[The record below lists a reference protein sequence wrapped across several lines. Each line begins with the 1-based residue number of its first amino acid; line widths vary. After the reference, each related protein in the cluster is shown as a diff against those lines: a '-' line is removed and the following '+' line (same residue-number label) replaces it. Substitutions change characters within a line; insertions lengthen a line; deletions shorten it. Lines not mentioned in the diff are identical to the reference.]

1 MRVIPRR
8 TKVKMEFIRG
18 ITLGDIILGAIGVA
32 GAIGIFLSEGIG
44 FGMNLNIWLGI
55 AWVTI
60 IISLY
65 FKVAD
70 NLRLYETLGYIFRF
84 IAQRKKFA
92 KISKDKD
99 AKKDKGQ
106 ISIEEIIPF
115 VGIQKDRFIDFE
127 NYYAQ
132 VFEIMPIEFGLL
144 NEYKQN
150 MLIETFANALRRL
163 SNEQTA
169 SIIKLNKAMILDN
182 YIYNEDRKYD
192 NLLELQYEGEISPA
206 EVDMRAG
213 IFEERVSAMEGYNR
227 QDKIYKDHFYMV
239 VYDKDRESL
248 ENTINGMMNTL
259 VNAVTPMYTQRILG
273 RELTVFI
280 KALFGKEFD
289 ERELEGIS
297 MGKYME
303 WAVPNHIRFKA
314 SRVLIDERPYRQ
326 FVVSDYPLQVPNAWG
341 APFFL
346 LDRVRIVTKIKPIP
360 KMEAERN
367 LDKAIME
374 METKVFYSG
383 KSSKR
388 IENETHLETLRDL
401 LINLKNNNQ
410 QLFDVNTFITCEEP
424 ARKEVRAILKQ
435 EGFKYSEMFGRQVD
449 AFISANISMR
459 DNVKETKRGIPTST
473 LAAIFPFISGALQ
486 DYNGI
491 YIGYNEFPVFVDFFK
506 RDRERVNS
514 NMMIIG
520 KSGSGKSYATKTL
533 LCNFAADNTKIFILD
548 PEDEYTPLSL
558 NLHGKVIDV
567 GSSAMGII
575 NPFHIM
581 TTLKDD
587 IREEGEEESL
597 LKTEEGDTL
606 SVHLQFLEQFF
617 KVILEG
623 ISSDAFEVLNSAI
636 VQVYKKKGISSKTDF
651 SKLKPKDYPIF
662 DDLFA
667 FVGERVE
674 NEKDEYHRR
683 NYITVQ
689 TYIQK
694 FSTGG
699 RNSNLWNGP
708 TSIETKENFV
718 TFNFR
723 SLLANRNQVIASAQ
737 MLLVFKYLDNE
748 IIKNKDFNEKFGMN
762 RKIIVA
768 VDEAHVFI
776 NPNFP
781 IALDFM
787 AQMAK
792 RIRKYS
798 GMQIVITQNIK
809 DFVGTESIQRQST
822 AVINASQ
829 YSMIFALSPNDMNDL
844 IELYRKSGEINEEE
858 QNSIVTAGVG
868 QAFFISGPMSRTMV
882 QIVAND
888 YIKALFSSRRG

>member
-8 TKVKMEFIRG
+8 TKVKMEFVRG
-18 ITLGDIILGAIGVA
+18 VTIGDILLGVIGVA
-32 GAIGIFLSEGIG
+32 GAIALFLSQG
-44 FGMNLNIWLGI
+44 LAYNIWFGI
-55 AWVTI
+55 AWCTI
-60 IISLY
+60 IVSLY

-70 NLRLYETLGYIFRF
+70 DIRLYETLAYIFRF
-84 IAQRKKFA
+84 FAQRKLFTKEKQKKA
-92 KISKDKD
+92 SPISD
-99 AKKDKGQ
+99 
-106 ISIEEIIPF
+106 IIPF
-115 VGIQKDRFIDFE
+115 VGVEQDRFINFE
-127 NYYAQ
+127 NYYGQ
-132 VFEIMPIEFGLL
+132 VFEIFPLEFGLL

-163 SNEQTA
+163 SNDQMAT
-169 SIIKLNKAMILDN
+169 IIKLNKAMILDN

-192 NLLELQYEGEISPA
+192 NLLELVSQGEVTQA
-206 EVDMRAG
+206 EVEVRAG
-213 IFEERVSAMEGYNR
+213 VFEERVSAMEGYNR
-227 QDKIYKDHFYMV
+227 QDKIYKDHFYLV
-239 VYDKDRESL
+239 VYDKDRETL
-248 ENTINGMMNTL
+248 ENTVNGMMTTL
-259 VNAVTPMYTQRILG
+259 ANAVTPLYTQRLVG
-273 RELTVFI
+273 RELIIFL
-280 KALFGKEFD
+280 KAMYGKEFD
-289 ERELEGIS
+289 ERELDGIAMS
-297 MGKYME
+297 KHMD
-303 WAVPNHIRFKA
+303 WALPNEIKFKA
-314 SRVLIDERPYRQ
+314 GRILIDGRPYRQ
-326 FVVSDYPLQVPNAWG
+326 FVINDYPLQVGNAWG
-341 APFFL
+341 APFYL
-346 LDRVRIVTKIKPIP
+346 LDRTKIVTKIKPIQ
-360 KMEAERN
+360 KFEAEKN

-374 METKVFYSG
+374 METKVFNSG

-388 IENETHLETLRDL
+388 IENETHLETLRQL
-401 LINLKNNNQ
+401 LMSLKNNNQ
-410 QLFDVNTFITCEEP
+410 QLYDVNTFITCEEP

-449 AFISANISMR
+449 AFISSNISMR
-459 DNVKETKRGIPTST
+459 DNVKESKRGIPTST

-486 DYNGI
+486 DPNGF

-533 LCNFAADNTKIFILD
+533 LTNFAADNTKIFILD
-548 PEDEYTPLSL
+548 PEDEYTPLSFNL
-558 NLHGKVIDV
+558 NGKVIDV

-581 TTLKDD
+581 TNLKDD
-587 IREEGEEESL
+587 IKDDDEEESL
-597 LKTEEGDTL
+597 LKTEESDTF

-623 ISSDAFEVLNSAI
+623 ISPDAFEVLNSAI
-636 VQVYKKKGISSKTDF
+636 VQVYKRKNINSKTDL
-651 SKLKPKDYPIF
+651 SKLSPEDYPIF
-662 DDLFA
+662 DDLYA
-667 FVGERVE
+667 YVSEMVE
-674 NEKDEYHRR
+674 TEKDEYHRK
-683 NYITVQ
+683 NFIIVQ

-694 FSTGG
+694 FATGG

-723 SLLANRNQVIASAQ
+723 SLLANRNQTIASAQ

-748 IIKNKDFNEKFGMN
+748 IIKNKDFNDKFGLN

-776 NPNFP
+776 NPDYP

-809 DFVGTESIQRQST
+809 DFTGSEAIQRQST

-829 YSMIFALSPNDMNDL
+829 YSLIFSLAPNDMTDL
-844 IELYRKSGEINEEE
+844 IELYRKSGEINQEE

-882 QIVAND
+882 QIVAHD
-888 YIKALFSSRRG
+888 YVKSVFSGKKN

>member
-8 TKVKMEFIRG
+8 TKVKMEFVKG
-18 ITLGDIILGAIGVA
+18 VTLSDIILGVIGVA
-32 GAIGIFLSEGIG
+32 GALGLFLSKGLAYNFW
-44 FGMNLNIWLGI
+44 FGL

-60 IISLY
+60 IVSLF

-70 NLRLYETLGYIFRF
+70 NLKLYETLGFIFRF
-84 IAQRKKFA
+84 FAQKKRFSIE
-92 KISKDKD
+92 KQ
-99 AKKDKGQ
+99 KKY
-106 ISIEEIIPF
+106 SPMEEIIPF
-115 VGIQKDRFIDFE
+115 VGIYQDRFIDFQS
-127 NYYAQ
+127 YYAQ
-132 VFEIMPIEFGLL
+132 VLEVVPVEFGLL
-144 NEYKQN
+144 NDYKQN
-150 MLIETFANALRRL
+150 MVVETFANALRRVGA
-163 SNEQTA
+163 EQSA
-169 SIIKLNKAMILDN
+169 SIIKVNKAMILDS
-182 YIYNEDRKYD
+182 YIYNEDKKYD
-192 NLLELQYEGEISPA
+192 NLLELQYEGEISQR
-206 EVDMRAG
+206 EVDLRGG
-213 IFEERVSAMEGYNR
+213 IFEERVSGMEEFNR
-227 QDKIYKDHFYMV
+227 QEKIYKDHFYIV
-239 VYDKDRESL
+239 VYDKDKEAL
-248 ENTINGMMNTL
+248 ETTMNGIATTL
-259 VNAVTPMYTQRILG
+259 VNAVTPLYTQRIYG
-273 RELTVFI
+273 RELATFI
-280 KALFGKEFD
+280 RANFGKEFD
-289 ERELEGIS
+289 ERELEGIT
-297 MGKYME
+297 MDKYLE
-303 WAVPNHIRFKA
+303 WATPKEIRFKA
-314 SRVLIDERPYRQ
+314 SRMIIDGKPYRN
-326 FVVSDYPLQVPNAWG
+326 FVVTDYPLQVPNAWG

-346 LDRVRIVTKIKPIP
+346 LDRTKVVVKLKPIDRYQ
-360 KMEAERN
+360 AERQ

-388 IENETHLETLRDL
+388 IENQTHLDTLRGL
-401 LINLKNNNQ
+401 LVSLKNNNQ
-410 QLFDVNTFITCEEP
+410 QLYDVNTFITCEEP
-424 ARKEVRAILKQ
+424 ARKEVRAILRQ
-435 EGFKYSEMFGRQVD
+435 EGFKYTEMFGRQVD
-449 AFISANISMR
+449 AFISSNISMR
-459 DNVKETKRGIPTST
+459 DNINETKRGIPTST

-486 DYNGI
+486 DPNGF
-491 YIGYNEFPVFVDFFK
+491 YLGYNEFPVFVDFFK

-533 LCNFAADNTKIFILD
+533 LSNFAADNTKIFILD

-558 NLHGKVIDV
+558 NLGGKVIDV

-581 TTLKDD
+581 TNLKDD
-587 IREEGEEESL
+587 IKEDDDENPSL
-597 LKTEEGDTL
+597 LGDGDSDTF

-623 ISSDAFEVLNSAI
+623 ISSDAFEALNSA
-636 VQVYKKKGISSKTDF
+636 VVEVYRKKGITSRTDL
-651 SKLKPKDYPIF
+651 SKLKPEDYPIF
-662 DDLFA
+662 DDLYEYITHK
-667 FVGERVE
+667 VETER
-674 NEKDEYHRR
+674 DDYHRK
-683 NYITVQ
+683 NYITCQ

-694 FSTGG
+694 FATGG

-723 SLLANRNQVIASAQ
+723 SLLANRNQTIASAQ

-748 IIKNKDFNEKFGMN
+748 IIKNKDFNDKFGMN

-776 NPNFP
+776 NPTFP

-829 YSMIFALSPNDMNDL
+829 YSLIFSLSPNDMNDL

-858 QNSIVTAGVG
+858 QNSILTAGVG
-868 QAFFISGPMSRTMV
+868 QAFLITSPMSRTMV
-882 QIVAND
+882 QVVAGEYVRD
-888 YIKALFSSRRG
+888 LFSKRKM

>member
-8 TKVKMEFIRG
+8 TKVKIEFIRG
-18 ITLGDIILGAIGVA
+18 ITIGDIILGI
-32 GAIGIFLSEGIG
+32 IGIAVAIALFISQGIAY
-44 FGMNLNIWLGI
+44 NIWFGI

-60 IISLY
+60 IVSLY

-70 NLRLYETLGYIFRF
+70 NLRLYETLGFIFRF
-84 IAQRKKFA
+84 FAQRKKF
-92 KISKDKD
+92 SKKVV
-99 AKKDKGQ
+99 KGFSP
-106 ISIEEIIPF
+106 INEIIPF
-115 VGIQKDRFIDFE
+115 VGVVQDRFIDFE

-132 VFEIMPIEFGLL
+132 VFEITPLEFGLL

-163 SNEQTA
+163 ANDQMA

-182 YIYNEDRKYD
+182 YIYNEDKKYD

-206 EVDMRAG
+206 EVEMRAG
-213 IFEERVSAMEGYNR
+213 VFEERVSVMEDYNR
-227 QDKIYKDHFYMV
+227 QDKIYKDHFYLMV
-239 VYDKDRESL
+239 FDKDKESL
-248 ENTINGMMNTL
+248 ENTVNGMMNTL
-259 VNAVTPMYTQRILG
+259 VNAVTPLYTQRLYG
-273 RELTVFI
+273 RDLVVFLR
-280 KALFGKEFD
+280 ANYGKEFD
-289 ERELEGIS
+289 ERELDGIPMS
-297 MGKYME
+297 KHVD
-303 WAVPNHIRFKA
+303 WATPNQIKFKA
-314 SRVLIDERPYRQ
+314 NRVLIDNKPFRQ
-326 FVVSDYPLQVPNAWG
+326 FVISDYPLQVANAWG
-341 APFFL
+341 APYYL
-346 LDRVRIVTKIKPIP
+346 LDRTRVITKIKPIP
-360 KMEAERN
+360 KMDAEKN

-383 KSSKR
+383 KSSRR

-401 LINLKNNNQ
+401 LVSLKNNNQ
-410 QLFDVNTFITCEEP
+410 QLYDVNTFITCEDQ

-449 AFISANISMR
+449 AFVSSNISMR
-459 DNVKETKRGIPTST
+459 DSIKDTKRGIPTST
-473 LAAIFPFISGALQ
+473 LAALFPFVSSALQ
-486 DYNGI
+486 DPNGF
-491 YIGYNEFPVFVDFFK
+491 YVGYNEFPVFVDFFK

-533 LCNFAADNTKIFILD
+533 LSNFAADNTKIFILD
-548 PEDEYTPLSL
+548 PEDEYTNLSFRL
-558 NLHGKVIDV
+558 KGKVIDV

-581 TTLKDD
+581 TNLKDD
-587 IREEGEEESL
+587 IKESEDEKESL
-597 LKTEEGDTL
+597 LKTEDSDTF
-606 SVHLQFLEQFF
+606 SIHLQFLEQFF

-623 ISSDAFEVLNSAI
+623 ISSDAFEVLNSA
-636 VQVYKKKGISSKTDF
+636 VVEVYKRKGITSKTDL
-651 SKLKPKDYPIF
+651 SKLKPNDYPIF

-667 FVGERVE
+667 YIC
-674 NEKDEYHRR
+674 EKVDQETNEYHRR

-723 SLLANRNQVIASAQ
+723 SLLANRNQTIASAQ

-748 IIKNKDFNEKFGMN
+748 IIKNKDFNDKFGMN
-762 RKIIVA
+762 RKIIIA

-776 NPNFP
+776 NPNYP

-809 DFVGTESIQRQST
+809 DFVGSEAIQRQST

-829 YSMIFALSPNDMNDL
+829 YSMIFSLSPNDMNDL
-844 IELYRKSGEINEEE
+844 VELYRKSGEINEEE

-868 QAFFISGPMSRTMV
+868 QAFLITGPMSRTMV
-882 QIVAND
+882 QIVAHD
-888 YIKALFSSRRG
+888 YVKSLFS

>member
-1 MRVIPRR
+1 MRIIPRR
-8 TKVKMEFIRG
+8 TKVKMEFVRG
-18 ITLGDIILGAIGVA
+18 VTVPDIILGAIGIAVTLA
-32 GAIGIFLSEGIG
+32 LILSKGLAYNWW
-44 FGMNLNIWLGI
+44 FALS
-55 AWVTI
+55 WVTI

-70 NLRLYETLGYIFRF
+70 NLKLYETLGFIFRF
-84 IAQRKKFA
+84 FAQKKRF
-92 KISKDKD
+92 SKEKQ
-99 AKKDKGQ
+99 KKSYPIG
-106 ISIEEIIPF
+106 EIIPF
-115 VGIQKDRFIDFE
+115 VKIVQDRFIDFE
-127 NYYAQ
+127 NYFAQ
-132 VFEIMPIEFGLL
+132 VIEIMPMEFGLL

-150 MLIETFANALRRL
+150 MLIETFANALRRIGI
-163 SNEQTA
+163 EQSV
-169 SIIKLNKAMILDN
+169 SIIKVNKAMILDN
-182 YIYNEDRKYD
+182 YVYNEDRKYD
-192 NLLELQYEGEISPA
+192 NLLELQYENEISSK

-213 IFEERVSAMEGYNR
+213 IFEERVSFMEGYNR
-227 QDKIYKDHFYMV
+227 QDKIYKDHFYFV
-239 VYDKDRESL
+239 VFDKDKEAL
-248 ENTINGMMNTL
+248 ENTVNGIMTTL
-259 VNAVTPMYTQRILG
+259 VNAATPLYTERVYG
-273 RELTVFI
+273 RDLASFI
-280 KALFGKEFD
+280 KANFGKEFD

-297 MGKYME
+297 MNNYLD
-303 WAVPNHIRFKA
+303 WATPKEIRFKA
-314 SRVLIDERPYRQ
+314 SRVIVDNKPYRQ
-326 FVVSDYPLQVPNAWG
+326 FVISDYPLQVANAWG

-346 LDRVRIVTKIKPIP
+346 LDRTKIVVKIKPIDRYH
-360 KMEAERN
+360 AERQ

-383 KSSKR
+383 KSSRK
-388 IENETHLETLRDL
+388 IENETHLETLREL

-410 QLFDVNTFITCEEP
+410 QLFDVNTFITCEEQT
-424 ARKEVRAILKQ
+424 RKEVRAILRQ

-449 AFISANISMR
+449 AFISSNISMR
-459 DNVKETKRGIPTST
+459 DNINETKRGIPTST
-473 LAAIFPFISGALQ
+473 LASIFPFISGALQ
-486 DYNGI
+486 DPNGF

-548 PEDEYTPLSL
+548 PEDEYTVLSL
-558 NLHGKVIDV
+558 NLGGKVIDV

-581 TTLKDD
+581 TNLKDD
-587 IREEGEEESL
+587 MKDEDEEESF
-597 LKTEEGDTL
+597 LKTEESDTF

-623 ISSDAFEVLNSAI
+623 ISPDAFETLNSAI
-636 VQVYKKKGISSKTDF
+636 VEIYKKKGITSKTDL

-662 DDLFA
+662 DDLYDY
-667 FVGERVE
+667 VTKRVE
-674 NEKDEYHRR
+674 TEKDEYHRK

-694 FSTGG
+694 FATGG
-699 RNSNLWNGP
+699 RNANLWNGP

-723 SLLANRNQVIASAQ
+723 SLLANRNQTIASAQ

-748 IIKNKDFNEKFGMN
+748 IIKNKDFNEKFNMN

-792 RIRKYS
+792 RIRKYN

-809 DFVGTESIQRQST
+809 DFVGSEVIQRQST

-829 YSMIFALSPNDMNDL
+829 YSLIFSLSPNDMNDL

-868 QAFFISGPMSRTMV
+868 QTFLISGPMSRTMV
-882 QIVAND
+882 QIVASE
-888 YIKALFSSRRG
+888 YVKALFSKRR

>member
-8 TKVKMEFIRG
+8 TKVKIEFIRG
-18 ITLGDIILGAIGVA
+18 ITIGDIILGI
-32 GAIGIFLSEGIG
+32 IGIAVAIALFISQGIAY
-44 FGMNLNIWLGI
+44 NIWFGI

-60 IISLY
+60 IVSLY

-70 NLRLYETLGYIFRF
+70 NLRLYETLGFIFRF
-84 IAQRKKFA
+84 FAQRKKF
-92 KISKDKD
+92 SKKVV
-99 AKKDKGQ
+99 KGFSP
-106 ISIEEIIPF
+106 INEIIPF
-115 VGIQKDRFIDFE
+115 VGVVQDRFIDFE

-132 VFEIMPIEFGLL
+132 VFEITPLEFGLL

-163 SNEQTA
+163 ANDQMA

-182 YIYNEDRKYD
+182 YIYNEDKKYD

-206 EVDMRAG
+206 EVEMRAG
-213 IFEERVSAMEGYNR
+213 VFEERVSVMEDYNR
-227 QDKIYKDHFYMV
+227 QDKIYKDHFYLMV
-239 VYDKDRESL
+239 FDKDKESL
-248 ENTINGMMNTL
+248 ENTVNGMMNTL
-259 VNAVTPMYTQRILG
+259 VNAVTPLYTQRLYG
-273 RELTVFI
+273 RDLVVFLR
-280 KALFGKEFD
+280 ANYGKEFD
-289 ERELEGIS
+289 ERELDGIPMS
-297 MGKYME
+297 KYVD
-303 WAVPNHIRFKA
+303 WATPNQIKFKA
-314 SRVLIDERPYRQ
+314 NRVLIDNKPFRQ
-326 FVVSDYPLQVPNAWG
+326 FVISDYPLQVANAWG
-341 APFFL
+341 APYYL
-346 LDRVRIVTKIKPIP
+346 LDRTRVITKIKPIP
-360 KMEAERN
+360 KMDAEKN

-383 KSSKR
+383 KSSRR

-401 LINLKNNNQ
+401 LVSLKNNNQ
-410 QLFDVNTFITCEEP
+410 QLYDVNTFITCEDQ

-449 AFISANISMR
+449 AFVSSNISMR
-459 DNVKETKRGIPTST
+459 DSIKDTKRGIPTST
-473 LAAIFPFISGALQ
+473 LAALFPFVSSALQ
-486 DYNGI
+486 DPNGF
-491 YIGYNEFPVFVDFFK
+491 YVGYNEFPVFVDFFK

-533 LCNFAADNTKIFILD
+533 LSNFAADNTKIFILD
-548 PEDEYTPLSL
+548 PEDEYTNLSFRL
-558 NLHGKVIDV
+558 KGKVIDV

-581 TTLKDD
+581 TNLKDD
-587 IREEGEEESL
+587 IKESEDEKESL
-597 LKTEEGDTL
+597 LKTEDSDTF
-606 SVHLQFLEQFF
+606 SIHLQFLEQFF

-623 ISSDAFEVLNSAI
+623 ISSDAFEVLNSA
-636 VQVYKKKGISSKTDF
+636 VVEVYKRKGITSKTDL
-651 SKLKPKDYPIF
+651 SKLKPNDYPIF

-667 FVGERVE
+667 YIC
-674 NEKDEYHRR
+674 EKVDQETNEYHRR

-723 SLLANRNQVIASAQ
+723 SLLANRNQTIASAQ

-748 IIKNKDFNEKFGMN
+748 IIKNKDFNDKFGMN
-762 RKIIVA
+762 RKIIIA

-776 NPNFP
+776 NPNYP

-809 DFVGTESIQRQST
+809 DFVGSEAIQRQST

-829 YSMIFALSPNDMNDL
+829 YSMIFSLSPNDMNDL
-844 IELYRKSGEINEEE
+844 VELYRKSGEINEEE

-868 QAFFISGPMSRTMV
+868 QAFLITGPMSRTMV
-882 QIVAND
+882 QIVAHD
-888 YIKALFSSRRG
+888 YVKSLFS

>member
-8 TKVKMEFIRG
+8 TKVRMEFVKG
-18 ITLGDIILGAIGVA
+18 VTVPDIILGVIGVA
-32 GAIGIFLSEGIG
+32 VGLGLFLSEGLAYNFW
-44 FGMNLNIWLGI
+44 FGL

-60 IISLY
+60 VVSLY

-70 NLRLYETLGYIFRF
+70 NLKLYETLGFVFRF
-84 IAQRKKFA
+84 FAQKKRFS
-92 KISKDKD
+92 IVEQ
-99 AKKDKGQ
+99 KKY
-106 ISIEEIIPF
+106 SPMSEIIPF
-115 VGIQKDRFIDFE
+115 VDIYQDRFINFE
-127 NYYAQ
+127 SYYAQ
-132 VFEIMPIEFGLL
+132 VLEVKPLEFGLL
-144 NEYKQN
+144 NQYKQN
-150 MLIETFANALRRL
+150 MVIETFANALRRV
-163 SNEQTA
+163 NGDQTA
-169 SIIKLNKAMILDN
+169 SIIKVNKAMILDN
-182 YIYNEDRKYD
+182 YVYNEDKKYD
-192 NLLELQYEGEISPA
+192 NLLELQFEGEIGPK
-206 EVDMRAG
+206 EVELRAG
-213 IFEERVSAMEGYNR
+213 IFEERVSAMEEYNR
-227 QDKIYKDHFYMV
+227 QDKIFKDHFYIV
-239 VYDKDRESL
+239 VFDKDKEAL
-248 ENTINGMMNTL
+248 EGTMNGIASTL
-259 VNAVTPMYTQRILG
+259 LNAATPIYSERVYG
-273 RELTVFI
+273 RELAAFI
-280 KALFGKEFD
+280 RANYGKEFD
-289 ERELEGIS
+289 ERELEAIPMS
-297 MGKYME
+297 E
-303 WAVPNHIRFKA
+303 FTSWAMPKEIRFKA
-314 SRVLIDERPYRQ
+314 SRAIIDGKPYRH
-326 FVVSDYPLQVPNAWG
+326 FVVSDYPLHVGNAWG

-346 LDRVRIVTKIKPIP
+346 LDRTKVVVKIKPI
-360 KMEAERN
+360 ERFQAERQ

-383 KSSKR
+383 KSSRR
-388 IENETHLETLRDL
+388 IENQTHLDTLRGL
-401 LINLKNNNQ
+401 LMSLKNNNQ
-410 QLFDVNTFITCEEP
+410 QLYDVNTFITCEEQ
-424 ARKEVRAILKQ
+424 ARKEVRAILRQ

-449 AFISANISMR
+449 AFISTNLSMR
-459 DNVKETKRGIPTST
+459 DSINETKRGIPTSS

-486 DYNGI
+486 DPNGF

-558 NLHGKVIDV
+558 NLGGKVIDV
-567 GSSAMGII
+567 GSSHMGII

-581 TTLKDD
+581 TNLKDD
-587 IREEGEEESL
+587 VREDDEENESIL
-597 LKTEEGDTL
+597 SEPDSDTFN
-606 SVHLQFLEQFF
+606 VHLQFLEQFF

-623 ISSDAFEVLNSAI
+623 ISSDAFEVLNSA
-636 VQVYKKKGISSKTDF
+636 VVEVYNRKGISEKTDL
-651 SKLKPKDYPIF
+651 SRLKPKDYPIF
-662 DDLFA
+662 DDLYK
-667 FVGERVE
+667 FVSERVE
-674 NEKDEYHRR
+674 KETDEYHRR

-694 FSTGG
+694 FAAGG

-723 SLLANRNQVIASAQ
+723 SLLANRNQTIASAQ

-748 IIKNKDFNEKFGMN
+748 IIKNKDFNDKFGLN

-776 NPNFP
+776 NPQYP

-809 DFVGTESIQRQST
+809 DFVGSEAIQRQST

-829 YSMIFALSPNDMNDL
+829 YSMIFSLSPNDMNDL
-844 IELYRKSGEINEEE
+844 IELYQKSGEINEEE

-868 QAFFISGPMSRTMV
+868 QSFVITGPMSRTMV
-882 QIVAND
+882 QIVAHD
-888 YIKALFSSRRG
+888 YVRSLFSSIKK

>member
-8 TKVKMEFIRG
+8 TKVKIEFIRG
-18 ITLGDIILGAIGVA
+18 ITIGDIILGI
-32 GAIGIFLSEGIG
+32 IGIAVAIALFISQGIAY
-44 FGMNLNIWLGI
+44 NIWFGI

-60 IISLY
+60 IVSLY

-70 NLRLYETLGYIFRF
+70 NLRLYETLGFIFRF
-84 IAQRKKFA
+84 FAQRKKF
-92 KISKDKD
+92 SKKVV
-99 AKKDKGQ
+99 KGFSP
-106 ISIEEIIPF
+106 INEIIPF
-115 VGIQKDRFIDFE
+115 VGVVQDRFIDFE

-132 VFEIMPIEFGLL
+132 VFEITPLEFGLL

-163 SNEQTA
+163 ANDQMA

-182 YIYNEDRKYD
+182 YIYNEDKKYD

-206 EVDMRAG
+206 EVEMRAG
-213 IFEERVSAMEGYNR
+213 VFEERVSVMEDYNR
-227 QDKIYKDHFYMV
+227 QDKIYKDHFYLMV
-239 VYDKDRESL
+239 FDKDKESL
-248 ENTINGMMNTL
+248 ENTVNGMMNTL
-259 VNAVTPMYTQRILG
+259 VNAVTPLYTQRLYG
-273 RELTVFI
+273 RDLVVFLR
-280 KALFGKEFD
+280 ANYGKEFD
-289 ERELEGIS
+289 ERELDGIPMS
-297 MGKYME
+297 KHVD
-303 WAVPNHIRFKA
+303 WATPNQIKFKA
-314 SRVLIDERPYRQ
+314 NRVLIDNKPFRQ
-326 FVVSDYPLQVPNAWG
+326 FVISDYPLQVANAWG
-341 APFFL
+341 APYYL
-346 LDRVRIVTKIKPIP
+346 LDRTRVITKIKPIP
-360 KMEAERN
+360 KMDAEKN

-401 LINLKNNNQ
+401 LVSLKNNNQ
-410 QLFDVNTFITCEEP
+410 QLYDVNTFITCEDQ

-449 AFISANISMR
+449 AFVSSNISMR
-459 DNVKETKRGIPTST
+459 DSIKDTKRGIPTST
-473 LAAIFPFISGALQ
+473 LAALFPFVSSALQ
-486 DYNGI
+486 DPNGF
-491 YIGYNEFPVFVDFFK
+491 YVGYNEFPVFVDFFK

-533 LCNFAADNTKIFILD
+533 LSNFAADNTKIFILD
-548 PEDEYTPLSL
+548 PEDEYTNLSFRL
-558 NLHGKVIDV
+558 KGKVIDV

-581 TTLKDD
+581 TNLKDD
-587 IREEGEEESL
+587 IKESEDEKESL
-597 LKTEEGDTL
+597 LKTEDSDTF
-606 SVHLQFLEQFF
+606 SIHLQFLEQFF

-623 ISSDAFEVLNSAI
+623 ISSDAFEVLNSA
-636 VQVYKKKGISSKTDF
+636 VVEVYKRKGITSKTDL
-651 SKLKPKDYPIF
+651 SKLKPNDYPIF

-667 FVGERVE
+667 YIC
-674 NEKDEYHRR
+674 EKVDQETNEYHRR

-723 SLLANRNQVIASAQ
+723 SLLANRNQTIASAQ

-748 IIKNKDFNEKFGMN
+748 IIKNKDFNDKFGMN
-762 RKIIVA
+762 RKIIIA

-776 NPNFP
+776 NPNYP

-809 DFVGTESIQRQST
+809 DFVGSEAIQRQST

-829 YSMIFALSPNDMNDL
+829 YSMIFSLSPNDMNDL
-844 IELYRKSGEINEEE
+844 VELYRKSGEINEEE

-868 QAFFISGPMSRTMV
+868 QAFLITGPMSRTMV
-882 QIVAND
+882 QIVAHD
-888 YIKALFSSRRG
+888 YVKSLFS